1 MGKLTNTIQSI
12 VTKIRVPIKSRIY
25 FLILIILKS
34 LPVSKTE
41 DDPTLHV
48 SYALEKEMIQVN
60 VR

>member
-1 MGKLTNTIQSI
+1 MGKLTNTIQSF

-34 LPVSKTE
+34 LPVSETE
-41 DDPTLHV
+41 HDPTLHV